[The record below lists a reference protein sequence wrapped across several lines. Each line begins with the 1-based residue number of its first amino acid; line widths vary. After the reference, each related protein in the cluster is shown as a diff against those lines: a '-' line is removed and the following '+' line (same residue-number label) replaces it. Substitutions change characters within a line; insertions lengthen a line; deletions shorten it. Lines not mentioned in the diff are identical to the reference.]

1 VTAADRPLADW
12 RVLVTRPEGDTAGP
26 FAEALAAAG
35 ATPVLY
41 PTIAVAP
48 PPSWELLDAAI
59 DSSSQARLAGVHAHA
74 SGYGWAI
81 FTSPSAVGFTLGR
94 LAARGLTVEVLAGV
108 RLAAVGTETA
118 RALDAAGL
126 QGTLVPPADRQ
137 RQEGLLEALLAAL
150 PPPGA
155 PGARILFPQALGGRE
170 LVRDELA
177 RRGYAVDVV
186 PVSQTIALP
195 LAEPPP
201 AFDVATFASPSAL
214 RAFVERLGVERLAQA
229 LVAVI
234 GPTTASAATALGVR
248 VDAMP
253 PNPSVP
259 ALVRC
264 LIELRAARLGPR
276 TSGEHS

>member
-41 PTIAVAP
+41 PTIAVAA
-48 PPSWELLDAAI
+48 PPSWEPLDAAM
-59 DSSSQARLAGVHAHA
+59 DLCAHA
-74 SGYGWAI
+74 RRLGSPAGASDYGWAI

-94 LAARGLTVEVLAGV
+94 LAARRLTADVLAGV

-126 QGTLVPPADRQ
+126 PGALVPPADRQ
-137 RQEGLLEALLAAL
+137 RQEGLLKALLVAL

-155 PGARILFPQALGGRE
+155 PGVRILFPQALGGRE

-214 RAFVERLGVERLAQA
+214 RAFVERLGGERLAQA
-229 LVAVI
+229 RVAVI
-234 GPTTASAATALGVR
+234 GPTTASAAAALGVR
-248 VDAMP
+248 VDTMP
-253 PNPSVP
+253 PSPSVP
-259 ALVRC
+259 ALVQS
-264 LIELRAARLGPR
+264 LIDLRKRA
-276 TSGEHS
+276 SG

>member
-1 VTAADRPLADW
+1 MSAADRPLADW

-59 DSSSQARLAGVHAHA
+59 DLSSQARLMGVHAHAHA

-94 LAARGLTVEVLAGV
+94 LAARGLTAEVLAGV

-126 QGTLVPPADRQ
+126 KGALVPPADRQ

-150 PPPGA
+150 PPPAA

-201 AFDVATFASPSAL
+201 PFDVATFASPSAL

-229 LVAVI
+229 RVAVI
-234 GPTTASAATALGVR
+234 GPTTANAAAALGVR

-259 ALVRC
+259 ALVQS
-264 LIELRAARLGPR
+264 LIELRA
-276 TSGEHS
+276 SGEHS